1 MATSNLNV
9 HSINVYNV
17 KFRNK
22 TTDNQ
27 ACVTLNA
34 SSLRNDF
41 AAVSLGVEPLGETS
55 HFV

>member
-1 MATSNLNV
+1 MVTSNLNV

-17 KFRNK
+17 KNN
-22 TTDNQ
+22 DNQ